1 MGDDYELSPPELTA
15 DRILTL
21 TDPRFTDE
29 SVAIVT
35 GAASGIGRATAVA
48 LAKNGLTVIATD
60 MDEDGLAETVKIA
73 DQVGATGPI
82 ETADVNLTDDTAVEA
97 LVETAAELGQLRY
110 VANIAGLQHIDPI
123 EKFPM
128 ETYDLM
134 QNVMVRA
141 PFLLTKCSL
150 PHIREADDG
159 VGAIANMASV
169 HGHVATQ
176 DKPVYIMTKFALR
189 GLTQAI
195 AAEGEGRVRSFSVS
209 TAYVKTP
216 LVTKQVPDT
225 ARERGIS
232 EREVVEDVMLG
243 HSRVKEM
250 MEPVDV
256 ANLFTFGFSQYGQH
270 LDGGDLR
277 WDGGMTHTYE

>member
-1 MGDDYELSPPELTA
+1 MGADYELSPPELTA

-21 TDPRFTDE
+21 TDPRFTDK

-48 LAKNGLTVIATD
+48 LAKNGLTVVATD
-60 MDEDGLAETVKIA
+60 MDEAGLAETVDIA
-73 DQVGATGPI
+73 GEVRASGTI
-82 ETADVNLTDDTAVEA
+82 ETADVNLTDDAAVEA

-123 EKFPM
+123 ETFPM

-141 PFLLTKCSL
+141 PFLLTKCAL

-169 HGHVATQ
+169 HGHVATK

-195 AAEGEGRVRSFSVS
+195 AAEGEGTIRSFSVS

-216 LVTKQVPDT
+216 LVTKQVPDS

-256 ANLFTFGFSQYGQH
+256 ANLFAFGFSQYGQH

-277 WDGGMTHTYE
+277 WDGGMTLTYE

>member
-1 MGDDYELSPPELTA
+1 MTDDYEITPPELTA

-21 TDPRFTDE
+21 SDPRFSDD

-48 LAKNGLTVIATD
+48 LAKNGLTVVATD
-60 MDEDGLAETVKIA
+60 MDEDGLAETVAVA
-73 DQVGATGPI
+73 DEVDAPGPV
-82 ETADVNLTDDTAVEA
+82 ETVDVNLTDDAEVEA

-110 VANIAGLQHIDPI
+110 VANIAGLQHIASI
-123 EKFPM
+123 ENFPM

-141 PFLLTKCSL
+141 PFLLTKL
-150 PHIREADDG
+150 AFPHIREADDG

-169 HGHVATQ
+169 HGHLATK
-176 DKPVYIMTKFALR
+176 DKPSYIMTKFALR

-195 AAEGEGRVRSFSVS
+195 AAEGEGRIRSFSVS

-216 LVTKQVPDT
+216 LVTNQVPDT

-277 WDGGMTHTYE
+277 WDGGMTLTYE